1 MTLLEETNSYLIPKR
16 KLIIAWRNDHYI
28 FKLFFR
34 QMTQVFYFFCFCHF
48 LLTFS
53 KRKLIIA
60 WRNDHY
66 IFNIYD
72 IQMIF
77 CQMNLPVFYYFVK
90 WHRFSPFF
98 RFCHF
103 LLFFS
108 KLVFVLR
115 RPLFI
120 GSVTRPFCNQKSQ
133 KVSKKA
139 RLKSDLSGRHK

>member
-90 WHRFSPFF
+90 WHWFSPFF

-108 KLVFVLR
+108 KLVFIFAALHDIFAEINKKWPKKSLRKSVVL
-115 RPLFI
+115 
-120 GSVTRPFCNQKSQ
+120 SKSW
-133 KVSKKA
+133 
-139 RLKSDLSGRHK
+139 